1 MGTES
6 FKVCSVAMAL
16 WLLAAAA
23 KGTEAQG
30 ESLLVLAPCILALS
44 KDVVEQ
50 VGR

>member
-6 FKVCSVAMAL
+6 FKVCSVATGL
-16 WLLAAAA
+16 WLFAAAA
-23 KGTEAQG
+23 QGTEAQG
-30 ESLLVLAPCILALS
+30 ASLMVLAPCSLALS